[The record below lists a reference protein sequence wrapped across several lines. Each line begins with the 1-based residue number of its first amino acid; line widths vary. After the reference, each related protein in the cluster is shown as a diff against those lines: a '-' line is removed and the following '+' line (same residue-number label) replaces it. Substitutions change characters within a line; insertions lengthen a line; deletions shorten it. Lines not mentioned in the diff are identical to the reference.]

1 MSGLVLTIGLTLI
14 HLSRCFKSCTL
25 VGAQGVNGGGWA
37 HYVGQEKLRPAE
49 GWQTIAMAKDWQGPP
64 KLQNGTSFFYFVT
77 DQWRYEDT
85 PVGHLASPV
94 EGSLV
99 INITVIITF

>member
-1 MSGLVLTIGLTLI
+1 
-14 HLSRCFKSCTL
+14 
-25 VGAQGVNGGGWA
+25 
-37 HYVGQEKLRPAE
+37 
-49 GWQTIAMAKDWQGPP
+49 MAKDWQGPP

-94 EGSLV
+94 EGNSRYQHHGDYNVLAARLGWLPSYP
-99 INITVIITF
+99 TFEKNGIELYKEAVAAGATTQEEIGKYVAQRLKRKKN

>member
-1 MSGLVLTIGLTLI
+1 TTTKIKTNINHYFNSQTIYLTILNL
-14 HLSRCFKSCTL
+14 LLL
-25 VGAQGVNGGGWA
+25 VIAQCVNGCGWA

-85 PVGHLASPV
+85 PVGH
-94 EGSLV
+94 
-99 INITVIITF
+99 